1 MVFIIFLF
9 IYFFIFLNK
18 NVYLSRK
25 VSNISKTSNELLQGK
40 RVRQKYD
47 TKIKIECED
56 NEGSYFDVTVNS
68 ALWSPQRTCI

>member
-1 MVFIIFLF
+1 MYIFLEKF
-9 IYFFIFLNK
+9 QIFPKLATNCYK
-18 NVYLSRK
+18 E
-25 VSNISKTSNELLQGK
+25 NEFDK
-40 RVRQKYD
+40 KYD